1 MKAFSDLQGKKVA
14 TAGAALQWLRGT
26 PAAPVQSNMMLYYN
40 SAKTGVIDGFII
52 FPSAVKGMKYP
63 EAAPNLTITGF
74 GAQYA
79 AALLVNKSAWSK
91 LPAALQKILQE
102 TALEWGAK
110 ADAMM
115 HGLGEAGVEAAKGF
129 PNAQVFVLPREEQV
143 KWANAMPNI
152 AKEWAERADKQ
163 GLPGSKALTAY
174 MTEMRASGAKPVR
187 DWDK

>member
-1 MKAFSDLQGKKVA
+1 
-14 TAGAALQWLRGT
+14 
-26 PAAPVQSNMMLYYN
+26 MLYYN

-115 HGLGEAGVEAAKGF
+115 QGLGEAGVEAAKGF
-129 PNAQVFVLPREEQV
+129 PNAHVFVLPREEQDPV
-143 KWANAMPNI
+143 AQLATQAVSRSLGRRI
-152 AKEWAERADKQ
+152 VLVFGDADLGRAR
-163 GLPGSKALTAY
+163 TAA
-174 MTEMRASGAKPVR
+174 AS
-187 DWDK
+187 